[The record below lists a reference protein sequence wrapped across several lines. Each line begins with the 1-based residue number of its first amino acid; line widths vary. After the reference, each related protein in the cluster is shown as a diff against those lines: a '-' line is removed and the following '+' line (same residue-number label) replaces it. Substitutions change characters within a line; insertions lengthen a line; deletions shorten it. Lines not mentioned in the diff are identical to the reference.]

1 MEPDCGVT
9 GRSNEPRR
17 RFAEELRS
25 LREKRGDSLRKLG
38 AALGWDW
45 SLFGKMEK
53 GATLGS
59 VDVVEALDQY
69 YSTSGV
75 LLTLWELAVGDT
87 PQFKARYRRYM
98 KLEAKATSIQQY
110 STCAVPGLFQ
120 TRGYAHQMLMLGGME
135 PGRGLDQQVDA
146 RLSRRKLL
154 TRDEA
159 PKFRAILDESVLRRG
174 LTELAAWRE
183 QLAHLVEAATWS
195 NVRVQVLPFSVG
207 VHEMLNTDT
216 AFLRLP
222 DGMTVAWVETGY
234 SGELVEEAER
244 VDELMH
250 RYDRLRDH
258 ALSPQQSVEFVQRV
272 LEEVPCPPPH
282 E

>member
-1 MEPDCGVT
+1 MEPNHGVT
-9 GRSNEPRR
+9 GRSQEPRR
-17 RFAEELRS
+17 RFAEELKS
-25 LREKRGDSLRKLG
+25 LREQRGDSLRQLG

-53 GATLGS
+53 GVTLGS

-69 YSTSGV
+69 YGTSGV

-98 KLEAKATSIQQY
+98 KLEARATSIHQY
-110 STCAVPGLFQ
+110 SPSVVPGLFQ
-120 TRGYAHQMLMLGGME
+120 TREYAHRMLVLGGTE
-135 PGRGLDQQVDA
+135 PGKRLDQQVNA

-174 LTELAAWRE
+174 LSDQAAWRE
-183 QLAHLVEAATWS
+183 QLTHLAEAATWW
-195 NVRVQVLPFSVG
+195 NVRVQVLPFSAG
-207 VHEMLNTDT
+207 VREMSNTDT

-222 DGMTVAWVETGY
+222 DGMTLTWVETGY
-234 SGELVEEAER
+234 GGELVEEAAR
-244 VDELMH
+244 VDELLQ
-250 RYDRLRDH
+250 RYDQLRDH
-258 ALSPQQSVEFVQRV
+258 ALSPHQSVEFVQRV
-272 LEEVPCPPPH
+272 LEETPCPPPP